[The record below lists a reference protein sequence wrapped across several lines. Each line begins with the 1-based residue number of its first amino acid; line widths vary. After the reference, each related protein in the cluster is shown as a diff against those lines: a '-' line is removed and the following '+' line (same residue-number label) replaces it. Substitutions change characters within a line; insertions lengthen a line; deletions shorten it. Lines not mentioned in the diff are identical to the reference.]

1 MTTEHKDTQREM
13 VISYAMK
20 SFAAKGIKAVK
31 MDDIA
36 HELSISK
43 RTLYELF
50 ENKETLLYEG
60 VKRYHERNKRNRK
73 ELIASSDNVMTI
85 ILKTYRAKLDQFR
98 KVSPA
103 FYSDIIKY
111 PVVVEYLARQNHES
125 QQIFMDFLQ
134 RGVKEGFFR
143 DDINYELVSMSFF
156 AINRYVIDNKMY
168 GRYTVEDLFNNMLF
182 VIVRGFCT
190 KKGIDALDT
199 FLLTSEISGGQ
210 TDASTLP

>member
-1 MTTEHKDTQREM
+1 MTTENKDTQREI

-50 ENKETLLYEG
+50 KNKETLLYEG

-73 ELIASSDNVMTI
+73 ELIDSSDNVMTI

-111 PVVVEYLARQNHES
+111 PVVVDYLARQNRES
-125 QQIFMDFLQ
+125 QRVFMDFLQ
-134 RGVKEGFFR
+134 RGVREGFFR
-143 DDINYELVSMSFF
+143 DNINYELVSKSFF
-156 AINRYVIDNKMY
+156 AINRYMIDNNMY
-168 GRYTVEDLFNNMLF
+168 SHYSVEDIFNNMLF

-190 KKGIDALDT
+190 KKGIDMLDT
-199 FLLTSEISGGQ
+199 FLLTSEVSEGQ
-210 TDASTLP
+210 TNVSSLS